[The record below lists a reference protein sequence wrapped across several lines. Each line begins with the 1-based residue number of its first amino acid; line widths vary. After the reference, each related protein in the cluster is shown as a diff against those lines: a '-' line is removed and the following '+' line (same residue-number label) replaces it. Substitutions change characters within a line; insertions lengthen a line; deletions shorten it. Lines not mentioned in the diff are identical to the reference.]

1 MIASDRDAAC
11 GNCLKRPATRDTCK
25 YESGLLEK
33 TPRRVE
39 TTAPFGRGH
48 PEHGLRDGYR
58 DSPVTRP
65 DSDSQQRL
73 ILPKQT
79 PSRVSTAVSA
89 SLLPRSTAQPNV
101 DLASPTADGAVPST
115 IDSMTAVVEEG
126 INTDQYFGSSS
137 AGSFTRQIKAAI
149 DARLG
154 ISHNPSTSHRLS
166 TTERHGGG
174 APEHNGIADG
184 PDYVLPPRRQA
195 DRLMDAYWF
204 YVDPLYP
211 FLDRQEWDEL
221 YHGLFSG
228 ASIGSDERVF
238 VATLNIILA
247 LSTQLLESLRPEKRD
262 ESSNLYFARA
272 QELLKLSIWASGSIE
287 LVQCLLLMSQYL
299 QSTNCPHQTWMVVGS
314 AIRTAESLGLHLPE
328 TSATAHTPQKR
339 ELLRRLWHGCVL
351 MDR

>member
-1 MIASDRDAAC
+1 
-11 GNCLKRPATRDTCK
+11 
-25 YESGLLEK
+25 
-33 TPRRVE
+33 
-39 TTAPFGRGH
+39 
-48 PEHGLRDGYR
+48 
-58 DSPVTRP
+58 
-65 DSDSQQRL
+65 
-73 ILPKQT
+73 
-79 PSRVSTAVSA
+79 
-89 SLLPRSTAQPNV
+89 
-101 DLASPTADGAVPST
+101 
-115 IDSMTAVVEEG
+115 MTAVVEEG

-154 ISHNPSTSHRLS
+154 ISQSPK
-166 TTERHGGG
+166 
-174 APEHNGIADG
+174 APQIINATGLQGNSVSKIIGISDG

-211 FLDRQEWDEL
+211 FLDRQEWDGL

-228 ASIGSDERVF
+228 ESTGTDERVF

-262 ESSNLYFARA
+262 ESSNLYFTRA
-272 QELLKLSIWASGSIE
+272 QELLQLSIWASGSIE

-314 AIRTAESLGLHLPE
+314 AIRTAQSLGLHLPE
-328 TSATAHTPQKR
+328 TSASAHTPQKR